1 MALYG
6 RDGFGEDAFLPASED
21 GPWPADRPVLLGKA
35 RWLAERDALAS
46 RNAPLGL
53 LLEAGEDLDGIEA
66 DIGRFALIALRLPRY
81 TDGRA
86 YSKARLLRE
95 RLAFAGELRAV
106 GDVLHDQIPF
116 MRRCGFDSFEVT
128 HEPTIRALREGRVRG
143 VAHHYQ
149 PAAVVEAAPGPR
161 WRRVGGG

>member
-1 MALYG
+1 MALFG
-6 RDGFGEDAFLPASED
+6 RAGFGEDAFVPVAAD
-21 GPWPADRPVLLGKA
+21 QPVPADRPALVGKV
-35 RWLAERDALAS
+35 RWLAEREALAA

-66 DIGRFALIALRLPRY
+66 DIGRFALIALRFPRY

-95 RLAFAGELRAV
+95 RLSFSGELRAV

-116 MRRCGFDSFEVT
+116 MRRCGFDSFEVV
-128 HEPTIRALREGRVRG
+128 HEPTIRALNEGRVRG

-149 PAAVVEAAPGPR
+149 PAAIPEPKAPTP
-161 WRRVGGG
+161 WRRYGNG